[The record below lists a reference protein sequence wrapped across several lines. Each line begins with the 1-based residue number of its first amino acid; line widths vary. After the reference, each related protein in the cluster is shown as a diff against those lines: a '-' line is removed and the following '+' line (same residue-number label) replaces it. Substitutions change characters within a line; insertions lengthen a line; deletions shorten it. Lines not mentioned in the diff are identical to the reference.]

1 MYNLKKKKKMRT
13 IQELFNE
20 LENHPDYI
28 YASVWT
34 KNDVVNNISDNL
46 EEYLIDTFDYDEID
60 PEWLEKTSLQFVND
74 NKYKI
79 QKIIHN
85 YEEYNYVHDCWS
97 ICFEDY
103 EFPKYETN

>member
-1 MYNLKKKKKMRT
+1 MRT

-34 KNDVVNNISDNL
+34 KNDVVNNINDNL

-74 NKYKI
+74 NKNKI
-79 QKIIHN
+79 QKIINN
-85 YEEYNYVHDCWS
+85 YEEYNYVYDSWS
-97 ICFEDY
+97 ISFEDY
-103 EFPKYETN
+103 EFPKYVTN

>member
-1 MYNLKKKKKMRT
+1 MRT

-28 YASVWT
+28 HASVWT

-60 PEWLEKTSLQFVND
+60 PEWLEKISLQFVND
-74 NKYKI
+74 NKFKI
-79 QKIIHN
+79 QKIMLN
-85 YEEYNYVHDCWS
+85 YEEYNQDYDFWS
-97 ICFEDY
+97 ISFEDY
-103 EFPKYETN
+103 EFPKHETN

>member
-1 MYNLKKKKKMRT
+1 MRT